1 MKMPAKQQ
9 NERDMRFEMRETL
22 NELIREQVVHRV
34 GFVADLLWVHVR
46 PLWENHYRVNVF
58 VGKNATS
65 ARVASSYFLAVDGDG
80 NILSSSPLIA
90 GQRIPPVSLGSACPE
105 VSL

>member
-1 MKMPAKQQ
+1 MKMPTKEQK
-9 NERDMRFEMRETL
+9 ERDMGREMRETL
-22 NELIREQVVHRV
+22 NELIREQIVHRL
-34 GFVADLLWVHVR
+34 GFVHDLLAVHVR

-58 VGKNATS
+58 VGKNVTA

-90 GQRIPPVSLGSACPE
+90 GQHVPPVSQGSERPE